1 MLSPVY
7 GYAWKG
13 KTAVPARWQKPSMV
27 SAISPRGEI
36 PSEIV
41 EGGIKTTHFFGG
53 ADCGG
58 ASQRSPWCQFGYFK
72 TVVPVNR

>member
-41 EGGIKTTHFFGG
+41 EGGIKTAQGIFSAVLIAG
-53 ADCGG
+53 APRNI
-58 ASQRSPWCQFGYFK
+58 ALLSVWVS
-72 TVVPVNR
+72 